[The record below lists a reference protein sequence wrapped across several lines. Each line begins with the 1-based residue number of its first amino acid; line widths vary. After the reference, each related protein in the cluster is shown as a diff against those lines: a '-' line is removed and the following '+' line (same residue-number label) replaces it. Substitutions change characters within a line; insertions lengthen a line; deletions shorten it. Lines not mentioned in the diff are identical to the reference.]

1 MAWSSWLH
9 RARLGIVAALTYA
22 FFFSGGDP
30 NGATRFSLTEALV
43 VRHAPDITPVHWR
56 TIDKGYKKERFFAD
70 KAPGLSFLA
79 TGPFAVM
86 RAADRAASIDPDA
99 REAQLAKLYV
109 LTLIFAG
116 GAGVAT
122 TLLLRRL
129 AVFLG
134 ASARSAELVAF
145 AYAFGTIAFPFSTV
159 LFGHQLAAMLL
170 LGALVLALER
180 RELGS
185 LATPRVLASLG
196 ALWSL
201 ALIVEYPTAFAI
213 APAGIAT
220 LAWLGDGARK
230 DGRAVLSE
238 LARALGWIAAGGVP
252 VLAVHVAFSFW
263 AYGKFALPYVYVSE
277 PYFRAHMSGG
287 LLGIGL
293 PKRIAT
299 VGTLVS
305 PYRGILFLSPV
316 LALSAVGLG
325 AWVASGKGRSALRVA
340 VPTLAVYVLFLC
352 SYYAWDGGGSTGP
365 RHILPALPLFMVG
378 IAFFAD
384 RSRAA
389 FLLTLAL
396 TVVSSAIMLANVAVL
411 VQQPQGDVFAM
422 NPFYDIVLSKLAH
435 GLVAINTQDAFI
447 PFGRADS
454 AWNLG
459 TMLGLSPRASLAVI
473 VALWGLAY
481 LLPAAGGARK
491 GPASAPPDPA
501 HA

>member
-1 MAWSSWLH
+1 MAWSSWLR
-9 RARLGIVAALTYA
+9 RARLAIVAAFTYA

-56 TIDKGYKKERFFAD
+56 TIDKGYKNYKFFAD
-70 KAPGLSFLA
+70 KAPGLSLLA
-79 TGPFAVM
+79 TGPYAVM
-86 RAADRAASIDPDA
+86 RGADRVTGTDPDS
-99 REAQLAKLYV
+99 REAQLGKLYV

-116 GAGVAT
+116 AAGVGSM
-122 TLLLRRL
+122 LLLRRL

-159 LFGHQLAAMLL
+159 LFGHQLAAFLL
-170 LGALVLALER
+170 LSALVLALER
-180 RELGS
+180 RAAGTLDR
-185 LATPRVLASLG
+185 PRVLAGLG

-201 ALIVEYPTAFAI
+201 ALVVEYPTAFAI
-213 APAGIAT
+213 APAGLAT
-220 LAWLGDGARK
+220 LAWTVSERAPKDRK
-230 DGRAVLSE
+230 E
-238 LARALGWIAAGGVP
+238 LALGLVRTLSWVALGGIP
-252 VLAVHVAFSFW
+252 VLAVHAGFSIW

-293 PKRIAT
+293 PKLLAT
-299 VGTLVS
+299 VGTTVS
-305 PYRGILFLSPV
+305 PYRGILFLCPV
-316 LALSAVGLG
+316 LALSVVGLG
-325 AWVASGKGRSALRVA
+325 AWVESGKGKPALRVA
-340 VPTLAVYVLFLC
+340 LPTLAIYLLFLC

-365 RHILPALPLFMVG
+365 RHVLPALPLFMLP

-384 RSRAA
+384 RSRLA
-389 FLLTLAL
+389 FAITLGL
-396 TVVSSAIMLANVAVL
+396 TVISAGIMLANVAVL

-422 NPFYDIVLSKLAH
+422 NPFYDIVVPKLGH
-435 GLVAINTQDAFI
+435 GVVAMNTQDAFV

-454 AWNLG
+454 SFNLG
-459 TMLGLSPRASLAVI
+459 TLLGLSPRASLFVVVFAWAIAYVVPAV
-473 VALWGLAY
+473 LD
-481 LLPAAGGARK
+481 RTK
-491 GPASAPPDPA
+491 DPA

>member
-1 MAWSSWLH
+1 MAWSSWLR
-9 RARLGIVAALTYA
+9 RARLWIVAAFTYA

-30 NGATRFSLTEALV
+30 NGATRYSLTEALV

-56 TIDKGYKKERFFAD
+56 TIDKGYKNYKFFAD

-79 TGPFAVM
+79 TAPYALF
-86 RAADRAASIDPDA
+86 RATDRVTGTDPDS
-99 REAQLAKLYV
+99 REAQLAKLYF

-116 GAGVAT
+116 GAGIGAAV
-122 TLLLRRL
+122 LLRRL
-129 AVFLG
+129 AIFLG
-134 ASARSAELVAF
+134 ASERSAELVAF

-159 LFGHQLAAMLL
+159 LFGHQLAAFVL

-180 RELGS
+180 RAAGTLTRPS
-185 LATPRVLASLG
+185 VLAALG

-220 LAWLGDGARK
+220 LAWT
-230 DGRAVLSE
+230 VSE
-238 LARALGWIAAGGVP
+238 EERRDKRLLLTRLARSLGWIAAGGIP
-252 VLAVHVAFSFW
+252 VLAVHVVFSFW

-305 PYRGILFLSPV
+305 PYRGILFLCPV

-325 AWVASGKGRSALRVA
+325 AWIVSGKGKPALRVA
-340 VPTLAVYVLFLC
+340 VPTLAIYLLFLC

-365 RHILPALPLFMVG
+365 RHVLPALPLFVVG

-389 FLLTLAL
+389 FLVTLGLTI
-396 TVVSSAIMLANVAVL
+396 VSAGIMLANVAVL

-422 NPFYDIVLSKLAH
+422 NPFYDIVVPKLGH
-435 GLVAINTQDAFI
+435 GVVAMNTQDAFV
-447 PFGRADS
+447 PFGRADAS
-454 AWNLG
+454 FNLG
-459 TMLGLSPRASLAVI
+459 TLLGLSPLSSLI
-473 VALWGLAY
+473 LVACVWALAY
-481 LLPAAGGARK
+481 LLPVVRGAMR
-491 GPASAPPDPA
+491 PDPA